1 MVYNLMSS
9 VSVVIV
15 WMLNVALDS
24 VGHFAFKLAAIE
36 SDLDTSFLGHWRHML
51 SRPWL
56 WVGLGCF
63 IGEFVAWLAFL
74 SMVPLAQG
82 VLLGMISIVVI
93 MIGGRIMF
101 QEPLTPL
108 RIVGTLLI
116 IVGVAIVGVG

>member
-1 MVYNLMSS
+1 MSS

-15 WMLNVALDS
+15 WMLNVVLDS

-36 SDLDTSFLGHWRHML
+36 SDTDASFLGHWRHML

-56 WVGLGCF
+56 WVGVGCF